1 MWWVLQCGGGG
12 RRKRKRL
19 GPAKVCSGNRGMSVI
34 LREDSLQKVRKHT
47 FRFRVCRKQDV
58 IAPTFRTA
66 TAGQALLP
74 GPPYLKEY
82 KLLGAELVGGEYL
95 GKPWN
100 MKEVRRGT
108 GCLTSSSTD
117 DNLESG
123 P

>member
-1 MWWVLQCGGGG
+1 MEVEGGGKG
-12 RRKRKRL
+12 RGWVQPKY
-19 GPAKVCSGNRGMSVI
+19 AQATGMSVI

-108 GCLTSSSTD
+108 GCLTPSSTD